1 MKNKV
6 FFSYVHLDNEIKPVK
21 TKIEKIIN
29 QLKANYAYTDD
40 DYFYDDYSLKGGD
53 EIFKSIQDNVPM
65 CDYFFRFVSKN
76 YYKSIYCLAESGLAS
91 LYKKIIIINVIV
103 EEDSYEADTDKI
115 YFEFDDLTF
124 TEKMIKTITSDKN
137 KLPGIANSQLITNI
151 RLIKDEDNFEWKIN
165 FTMNK
170 KIESISILLGFKN
183 CPVYLEPKFSWFTF
197 LNDNINND
205 FFLNENNKEA
215 DSGED
220 NCPNER
226 FYFSPLPRGW
236 SYPKFEEND
245 AQIIEYHCHQIKA
258 WIGRKFWISSNTIK
272 EPDFICIFKG
282 EDPRD
287 VKNWEKYELNWES

>member
-6 FFSYVHLDNEIKPVK
+6 FFSYAHLDNDIKPVK

-29 QLKANYAYTDD
+29 ELKANYAYTDD
-40 DYFYDDYSLKGGD
+40 DYFYDDYSLKGGN
-53 EIFKSIQDNVPM
+53 EIFKSIKINVPL

-103 EEDSYEADTDKI
+103 EENSYKADTDKI

-151 RLIKDEDNFEWKIN
+151 KLTKNENNFKWKIH

-170 KIESISILLGFKN
+170 KIESISILLGFRN
-183 CPVYLEPKFSWFTF
+183 CPVYVDPKIAWMDF
-197 LNDNINND
+197 LKDNINNNKSD
-205 FFLNENNKEA
+205 FFQK
-215 DSGED
+215 D
-220 NCPNER
+220 ER
-226 FYFSPLPRGW
+226 IYFSPLPVDW
-236 SYPKFEEND
+236 SCPKFDEND
-245 AQIIEYHCHQIKA
+245 TQIMEYQHNQINA
-258 WIGRKFWISSNTIK
+258 SIGREFWIGSNKIK
-272 EPDFICIFKG
+272 EPNFIWIFKDKDV
-282 EDPRD
+282 DPRD
-287 VKNWEKYELNWES
+287 TKNWEEHELNWES